1 VARLKDTTVEAV
13 RQAADLVAVVEE
25 RTALRKAGARM
36 MGRCPF
42 HDERTPSFSVSPAKG
57 MYYCFGCGKGG
68 DVFTFVQETQGLDFT
83 SAVEWLAERFRITPE
98 YEQSAPGEEASRRRR
113 KRLYEL
119 LDQAAGFYERLLWD
133 SQAGSYAR
141 DYLAG
146 RGLHEEACR
155 EFRLGLAPEGSLL
168 TRKALEKGFTAQELR
183 DAGLSRRSDDY
194 FQRRL
199 LFPLADARGRVVGFQ
214 ARQLHDD
221 DPQRGKYVN
230 TPESELFVKGAVVY
244 GLDKAREAIAKEDRA
259 CVVEGNTDVI
269 ALRQAGFTP
278 VVACMGTALTDAQL
292 RELGRLTKQLW
303 LAFDGDAAGATAT
316 LRGMEAA
323 VGQGFDV
330 NVVAL
335 PPGIDPADDP
345 TGFEAHLGSAKP
357 YVRYRTEVEAARAGY
372 QAAVDFLKPVP
383 DSPVKRDAIAWLSDR
398 FGMTPQLPSVR
409 GTVESFSP
417 KRLAARDR
425 LERDALAGVVAH
437 ASLTPILAELPEQ
450 HFHDDLSRAVRSH
463 LVDSTPLEGEAV
475 ALFAELDARA
485 DAEGIDKQTAEEL
498 LLRLRERELRAEL
511 LHAAPEQLKE
521 LQDRL
526 VRVREGLAALAD
538 AAPEG
543 GEVGLSSWPEPRP

>member
-1 VARLKDTTVEAV
+1 VARLRDTTVEAV

-68 DVFTFVQETQGLDFT
+68 DVFTFVEETQGLDFT

-98 YEQSAPGEEASRRRR
+98 YEQSVPGEEASRRRR
-113 KRLYEL
+113 KQLYEL
-119 LDQAAGFYERLLWD
+119 LDQAASFYERLLWD

-146 RGLHEEACR
+146 RGLREEACR
-155 EFRLGLAPEGSLL
+155 EFRLGLAPGGGLL
-168 TRKALEKGFTAQELR
+168 TRKAVEKGFTAQELR
-183 DAGLSRRSDDY
+183 EAGLSRQRGDDY

-214 ARQLHDD
+214 ARRLHDD
-221 DPQRGKYVN
+221 DPLHGKYVN

-244 GLDKAREAIAKEDRA
+244 GLDKARDAIAKEDRA

-269 ALRQAGFTP
+269 ALRQSGFNP

-292 RELGRLTKQLW
+292 RELGRLTKRLW

-323 VGQGFDV
+323 VAQGFDV
-330 NVVAL
+330 KVVAL
-335 PPGIDPADDP
+335 PPGVDPADDP
-345 TGFEAHLGSAKP
+345 TGFETHLASAKP
-357 YVRYRTEVEAARAGY
+357 YVRYRTEVEAARGGY
-372 QAAVDFLKPVP
+372 QAAVGFLQAVP

-437 ASLTPILAELPEQ
+437 PSLTPILAELPQQ

-463 LVDSTPLEGEAV
+463 LVDGTPLEGQAV
-475 ALFAELDARA
+475 ALLAELDARA
-485 DAEGIDKQTAEEL
+485 DSEGIDKQTAEEL

-511 LHAAPEQLKE
+511 LQAAPEQLKE

-526 VRVREGLAALAD
+526 VRVREGLAALAGV
-538 AAPEG
+538 APEEG
-543 GEVGLSSWPEPRP
+543 RGRA